1 MTKKELRWYV
11 YTTEF
16 NSKQVQKYNV
26 FNNIKLVWFLAKAKK
41 ELKKQPEK
49 DRESWFSEK
58 VKSAAMNCFWS
69 KIEYE
74 IDITSHFPYITREE
88 YLRIKALPDDDVRY
102 CTGITLQVQE
112 RVDVFDQL
120 ELNWNVFVKY
130 ILDNLRLIKDVKL
143 YG

>member
-1 MTKKELRWYV
+1 MSKKELEWYV

-26 FNNIKLVWFLAKAKK
+26 FNNIKFMWFLAKAKK

-49 DRESWFSEK
+49 DRESWFSVR

-74 IDITSHFPYITREE
+74 IDITSHFPYITKEE
-88 YLRIKALPDDDVRY
+88 YDRIKALPEDGVRY
-102 CTGITLQVQE
+102 CVGVRLQTQA

-120 ELNWNVFVKY
+120 ELNWNAFIKY
-130 ILDNLRLIKDVKL
+130 ILDNLRGIKEVKL
-143 YG
+143 YE